1 MDPLILFVELSH
13 YRVNSAFVLIGFM
26 LRNSDH
32 TVGLMGGRHIVHTAV
47 YDDLSI
53 FLIPK
58 CLYFHKVI
66 P

>member
-13 YRVNSAFVLIGFM
+13 YRVNSAFVLIAVM

-32 TVGLMGGRHIVHTAV
+32 TVGLMGGRHAAHTAI
-47 YDDLSI
+47 YDDLSS

-58 CLYFHKVI
+58 G